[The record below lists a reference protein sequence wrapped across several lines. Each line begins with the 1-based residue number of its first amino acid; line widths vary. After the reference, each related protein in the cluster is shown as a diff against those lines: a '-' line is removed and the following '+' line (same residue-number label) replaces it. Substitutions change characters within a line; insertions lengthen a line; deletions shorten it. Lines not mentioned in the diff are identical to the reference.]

1 MRAVEECGR
10 CSWPRWTFGNARAPD
25 KLARSA
31 VCLASWLIKH
41 NVLLSSFYSFA
52 HCFRFLNYVVIYYV
66 FKMLNLLVRKEMLE
80 KICVRQTMHESHPDI
95 AISRGSL

>member
-10 CSWPRWTFGNARAPD
+10 CSCPRWTFGNARAPD

-66 FKMLNLLVRKEMLE
+66 FKMLNLLVK
-80 KICVRQTMHESHPDI
+80 KKYSHRI
-95 AISRGSL
+95 NLTSSLFQCERGDSKVD